1 MWNHRTIRRSI
12 LAIPGVTALAFF
24 AWFLLDVY
32 RTGDV
37 GTALAVWRG
46 QALVVP
52 CSLEVTAP
60 SEGRPKHLSLPI
72 YNSLNQPVR
81 IVGGTVTCSCV
92 VVHRLPIVLPPRS
105 RTDVPITVR
114 RFSGKRQQ
122 DVDTQSIVL
131 YTDLPAVP
139 SMVVRVKMRRA
150 SPGTSGLDDRDTAVL
165 DLVYVY

>member
-1 MWNHRTIRRSI
+1 MWNHRTTRRSI

-37 GTALAVWRG
+37 GTTLAVWRG
-46 QALVVP
+46 QALVAP
-52 CSLEVTAP
+52 RSLEVTAP

-72 YNSLNQPVR
+72 YNSLNRPVR

-92 VVHRLPIVLPPRS
+92 VVDRLPIVLQPRS
-105 RTDVPITVR
+105 RTNVPITVR
-114 RFSGKRQQ
+114 RFSGKRQRRI
-122 DVDTQSIVL
+122 DTQTIML

-139 SMVVRVKMRRA
+139 SLVVAVKMRRA
-150 SPGTSGLDDRDTAVL
+150 LPGASGLDDRDTAVL
-165 DLVYVY
+165 DLMYVY